1 MSHGCQT
8 YLRSNEVGVA
18 SLAYVYDMALH
29 DTATNHIGC
38 DGEPGICIC
47 YGLGTQETERSSM
60 SHMDDVIGM
69 MAYLG
74 QHTDGR
80 DDRGRYGVQGSCN
93 HLEQTM
99 RDVCLSGSSR
109 IVSET

>member
-1 MSHGCQT
+1 
-8 YLRSNEVGVA
+8 
-18 SLAYVYDMALH
+18 
-29 DTATNHIGC
+29 
-38 DGEPGICIC
+38 
-47 YGLGTQETERSSM
+47 M

-69 MAYLG
+69 MAYLE

-109 IVSET
+109 IVLET

>member
-1 MSHGCQT
+1 
-8 YLRSNEVGVA
+8 
-18 SLAYVYDMALH
+18 
-29 DTATNHIGC
+29 
-38 DGEPGICIC
+38 
-47 YGLGTQETERSSM
+47 
-60 SHMDDVIGM
+60 MDDVIGM
-69 MAYLG
+69 MAYLE

-80 DDRGRYGVQGSCN
+80 DDRGRYGVRGSCN